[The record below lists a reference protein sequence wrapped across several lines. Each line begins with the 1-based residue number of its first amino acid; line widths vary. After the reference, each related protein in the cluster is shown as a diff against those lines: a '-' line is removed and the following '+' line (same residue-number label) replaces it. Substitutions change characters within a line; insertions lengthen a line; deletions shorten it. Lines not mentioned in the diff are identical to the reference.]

1 MKAPTNRKS
10 AVGERPV
17 IEVENLVRDFDG
29 QRVLDGISFRVL
41 PGETFVIMGGSG
53 CGKSTLLR
61 HLIGTERPT
70 SGVVR
75 IFGEEPSALGERE
88 ILALRKRFGML
99 FQSGALLESL
109 TVAENVALP
118 LESHTQLAESLID
131 ITVKMKLEQVGLTG
145 HGGKYPSEISG
156 GMKKRAALARALAM
170 DPELVF
176 SDEPTSGL
184 DPVMTA
190 VIDQLTKDLSRKI
203 GATVVVVTHD
213 MESAFRIATRMI
225 MLGTGEMQGKIVA
238 EGTPEEIRQNP
249 DPMLQQFIQ
258 GLPDGPIPY
267 KLSGDEYS
275 EALFR

>member
-1 MKAPTNRKS
+1 MKPS
-10 AVGERPV
+10 RPGKDRAGSEAV
-17 IEVENLVRDFDG
+17 IEVENLVREFDG
-29 QRVLDGISFRVL
+29 RRVLDGLSFRVL

-61 HLIGTERPT
+61 HLIGTEAPT
-70 SGVVR
+70 SGSVR
-75 IFGEEPSALGERE
+75 IFGTDLGGLDEKGM
-88 ILALRKRFGML
+88 LALRKRFGML

-118 LESHTQLAESLID
+118 LEAHTNLASSLIE

-145 HGGKYPSEISG
+145 HGEKYPSEISG

-190 VIDQLTKDLSRKI
+190 VIDQLTKDLSGKI

-225 MLGTGEMQGKIVA
+225 MLGTGAMQGKIVA
-238 EGTPEEIRQNP
+238 EGTPDEIRANP
-249 DPMLQQFIQ
+249 DPMLQQFIR

-267 KLSGDEYS
+267 KLSGDEYG
-275 EALFR
+275 EALFH

>member
-1 MKAPTNRKS
+1 MRPKATGMGQDRN
-10 AVGERPV
+10 GPV
-17 IEVENLVRDFDG
+17 IEVDELVREFDG
-29 QRVLDGISFRVL
+29 RRVLDGITFRVM

-70 SGVVR
+70 SGTVR
-75 IFGEEPSALGERE
+75 LFGEDLASLDALGT
-88 ILALRKRFGML
+88 IALRKRFGML

-118 LESHTQLAESLID
+118 LEAHTRLAASLID

-145 HGGKYPSEISG
+145 HGEKYPAEISG
-156 GMKKRAALARALAM
+156 GMRKRVALARALAM
-170 DPELVF
+170 DPELIF

-190 VIDQLTKDLSRKI
+190 VIDQLTKDLSTKI

-225 MLGTGEMQGKIVA
+225 MLGTGASQGKIVA
-238 EGTPEEIRQNP
+238 EGTPEEIRSNP